1 MTLQLI
7 ICWEKKELWIFLLKK
22 KNLLSN
28 NEFSYR
34 HLGKTQLEREE
45 SKNVLAF
52 LLLGGWIFKPQ
63 KTVKTIHPS
72 YSYECTGRLLVVV
85 KPRSLTEAKY
95 REM

>member
-1 MTLQLI
+1 MLG
-7 ICWEKKELWIFLLKK
+7 KKRTVDIFIKK

-28 NEFSYR
+28 HEFSYR